1 MKQVITL
8 TQRFKLMCI
17 KKKKKEK
24 RTRYKSS
31 FSVDAYETRCK

>member
-8 TQRFKLMCI
+8 TQKFKLKI

-24 RTRYKSS
+24 KTCNKST

>member
-8 TQRFKLMCI
+8 TPKFKLMI

-24 RTRYKSS
+24 RTCNKST